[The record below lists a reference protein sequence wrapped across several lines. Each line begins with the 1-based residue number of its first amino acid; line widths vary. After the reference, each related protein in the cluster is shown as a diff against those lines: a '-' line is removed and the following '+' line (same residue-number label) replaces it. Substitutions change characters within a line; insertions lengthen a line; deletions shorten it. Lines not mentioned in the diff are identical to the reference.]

1 MELLGHELMHVA
13 QYMQGM
19 NLLKYIWAS
28 RYGYRKN
35 HYEIEAYQ
43 QGSMI
48 KTALIKASHHQLAN
62 RLESRLVDKNIANS
76 LFMG

>member
-1 MELLGHELMHVA
+1 MGVELLGHELMHVA

-35 HYEIEAYQ
+35 HYEIKLTSKVQ
-43 QGSMI
+43 
-48 KTALIKASHHQLAN
+48 
-62 RLESRLVDKNIANS
+62 
-76 LFMG
+76 